1 MIKRKSLSILS
12 LIIAMM
18 FLILSMPTVFAA
30 EPTDFT
36 IDPNLK
42 TSLTIQ
48 KYEGQEG
55 DTTKPLADVVFTYL
69 KIADIEQ
76 INVPDVGYTV
86 AYKLTEAAKTQLNLQ
101 DQSADY
107 TVSEDAYYKATTIQ
121 DAVNSAGDL
130 KSWIANNG
138 GTEMESTND
147 LGSTQA
153 TNLDQG
159 LYLVV
164 ETAYPSNVKQP
175 SSPFVVSLPMPDGF
189 DEDGNSDENQPSTK
203 WIYDVTAKPKN
214 QTEQGP
220 VIDKNILED
229 EKLTK
234 ATDVQI
240 GDQITFQIDADIPD
254 NIKDLKYYQIVDTLS
269 AGLTF
274 NEITEVYGVDSDG
287 KTTLLVEGE
296 TDGDGKNYIIRE
308 DEQEVTVAFYNK
320 DLIEAFDQIRIVL
333 KATLNEDAVIGDT
346 GNPNHAD
353 LEYSNIAT
361 PGFDDDELPPI
372 PPEDEIIKVPAKDP
386 LVYTYAV
393 EINKIAGDTAQK
405 LAGAEFELYNSEGT
419 KLNVSNDGSDY
430 VIDADGN
437 AVITS
442 TASGD
447 IVIKGL
453 DAAKYIIKET
463 KAPAGYN
470 LLTSPIVVEIK
481 SEKNYKVDAVNGS
494 YIEID
499 TNKTYYKLVG
509 EDYAELEYLQ
519 EQLVSHNGK
528 TYLNVGIE
536 AVYETNDNPSL
547 AVTKYR
553 EIITAEAPTYTM
565 DNGTVSF
572 TVTNNKG
579 FDLPNT
585 GGAGVYFYIFGG
597 LALIVVG
604 FVFFLISRRK
614 SAKSNS
620 K

>member
-287 KTTLLVEGE
+287 KTTLLV
-296 TDGDGKNYIIRE
+296 
-308 DEQEVTVAFYNK
+308 
-320 DLIEAFDQIRIVL
+320 
-333 KATLNEDAVIGDT
+333 
-346 GNPNHAD
+346 
-353 LEYSNIAT
+353 
-361 PGFDDDELPPI
+361 
-372 PPEDEIIKVPAKDP
+372 
-386 LVYTYAV
+386 
-393 EINKIAGDTAQK
+393 
-405 LAGAEFELYNSEGT
+405 
-419 KLNVSNDGSDY
+419 
-430 VIDADGN
+430 
-437 AVITS
+437 
-442 TASGD
+442 
-447 IVIKGL
+447 
-453 DAAKYIIKET
+453 
-463 KAPAGYN
+463 
-470 LLTSPIVVEIK
+470 
-481 SEKNYKVDAVNGS
+481 
-494 YIEID
+494 
-499 TNKTYYKLVG
+499 
-509 EDYAELEYLQ
+509 
-519 EQLVSHNGK
+519 
-528 TYLNVGIE
+528 
-536 AVYETNDNPSL
+536 
-547 AVTKYR
+547 
-553 EIITAEAPTYTM
+553 
-565 DNGTVSF
+565 
-572 TVTNNKG
+572 
-579 FDLPNT
+579 
-585 GGAGVYFYIFGG
+585 
-597 LALIVVG
+597 
-604 FVFFLISRRK
+604 
-614 SAKSNS
+614 
-620 K
+620 